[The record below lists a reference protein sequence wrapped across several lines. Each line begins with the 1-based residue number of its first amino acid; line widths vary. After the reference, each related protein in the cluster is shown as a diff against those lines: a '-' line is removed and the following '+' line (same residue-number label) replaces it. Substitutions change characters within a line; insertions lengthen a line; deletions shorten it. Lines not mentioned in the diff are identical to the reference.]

1 MSFRDSLLGL
11 SRGVVGAAASAAMD
25 WAEGP
30 SLAGEP
36 LDKAAGANRD
46 EQAAG
51 LPTEKDK
58 DLPDPK
64 AMFWD
69 PFAVIE
75 QLGYKERPT
84 AISYGTLRSIFYKM
98 PVVSAVIQARI
109 NQVAAFAQ
117 PQRDRYDLG
126 FRVTMRNPD
135 AKPKGPEKKWITNMS
150 DLVMHTGVW
159 GDPRNRDNME
169 RFLRKI
175 TWDSLVYDQSC
186 FEIVPNRRGAPAQW
200 YGVDASSFRLADTA
214 TAYLKKTLRDDTQY
228 VQIYDGMVVNQ
239 YTGNELC
246 FGVRNPRTDMQ
257 LYDYGTSEL
266 ELSMSVITSLLWG
279 FQYNQKFF
287 SQGSATK
294 GVLNFK
300 GAMNER
306 QLKGFR
312 RHWYNMLTSVENAWR
327 TPITNTE
334 GLEWIDLHANNRDM
348 EYNAWMDFLIKVM
361 CSMYSMDPVEVNFKY
376 GNVGQRSAMQDT
388 HNSEKITES
397 KERGLRPILRAIASW
412 YNQYIIWPSDE
423 DFKFEFV
430 GLDNKTAD
438 DVAKLHGQQVKS
450 TRTIDELRAEDDKP
464 PLKDG
469 LGEIILDP
477 SFIQV
482 YQAKQQ
488 AEMGMVP
495 GAPGAPGGPGL
506 PNGAPGEEGD
516 KEDNQFDFEALL
528 QEQEGDDDED
538 DTDTDSKKQDRGQ
551 DRKKVSKS
559 LDRDGRNGNRVIR
572 FDLEL

>member
-1 MSFRDSLLGL
+1 VGFRDSILGL
-11 SRGVVGAAASAAMD
+11 GRGVIGRAASAAVD

-30 SLAGEP
+30 SSSSESLE
-36 LDKAAGANRD
+36 KAAGAGRD

-51 LPTEKDK
+51 LPKEKDE

-84 AISYGTLRSIFYKM
+84 AISYGTLRAIFYKM
-98 PVVSAVIQARI
+98 PVISAIIQARI

-126 FRVTMRNPD
+126 FRITMMND
-135 AKPKGPEKKWITNMS
+135 DDKPRGPEKKWITNMQ
-150 DLVMHTGVW
+150 DLILHTGVW
-159 GDPRNRDNME
+159 GDPRSRDNME
-169 RFLRKI
+169 RFLRKL
-175 TWDSLVYDQSC
+175 TWDSLVYDQAC

-200 YGVDASSFRLADTA
+200 YATDASSMRLADTA
-214 TAYLKKTLRDDTQY
+214 TAYLKKTIRDDTQY
-228 VQIYDGMVVNQ
+228 VQIYDGMVVNE
-239 YTGNELC
+239 YTESELC
-246 FGVRNPRTDMQ
+246 FGVRNPRTDMR
-257 LYDYGTSEL
+257 LYGYGTGEL
-266 ELSMSVITSLLWG
+266 ELLMSVVTSLLWG
-279 FQYNQKFF
+279 FGYNQKFF

-294 GVLNFK
+294 GILNFK
-300 GAMNER
+300 GALPER

-327 TPITNTE
+327 TPITNSE

-348 EYNAWMDFLIKVM
+348 EYNAWMDFLIKVA
-361 CSMYSMDPVEVNFKY
+361 CSMFMMDPVEVNFKY

-397 KERGLRPILRAIASW
+397 KERGLRPILRAITSW
-412 YNQYIIWPSDE
+412 YNQHIIWPSDE
-423 DFKFEFV
+423 NFKLEFV

-438 DVAKLHGQQVKS
+438 DVVKLHTQQVKS
-450 TRTIDELRAEDDKP
+450 TRTVNELRAEDDMP

-469 LGEIILDP
+469 LGDLILDP
-477 SFIQV
+477 TWMQA
-482 YQAKQQ
+482 YQAQKQQ
-488 AEMGMVP
+488 EMGVVP
-495 GAPGAPGGPGL
+495 GSPGL
-506 PNGAPGEEGD
+506 PGQESPPGAPGEESDG
-516 KEDNQFDFEALL
+516 KEEDQFDFEALL
-528 QEQEGDDDED
+528 QEQEDEDDDDED
-538 DTDTDSKKQDRGQ
+538 DAKKPDRNL

-559 LDRDGRNGNRVIR
+559 LDTDGRNGNRVVR